1 MSNPFPPP
9 LPPSTAVFMP
19 EVYEIRSGAQSK
31 KRGRSPERRASDGER
46 TSRDKRFASRASTQG
61 EQLAGELGLTR
72 LKARGVEVTF
82 QELLAQIGPMTQ
94 VELFGLLAACHLSN
108 EELEQ
113 PLDLDALAAE
123 TRRPETMSAHHLLEI
138 VQWAVHAREFPLA
151 RDKEDE
157 SLAKLQ
163 RMGAEGVKVLLD
175 DLAKKADDDVL
186 VAFMSFAERVGN
198 AYDVYRDF
206 GNAYDV
212 YRDAPFAVDR
222 LAAETGPGTMPA
234 SQLLELVESVHY
246 RLAPRALAAA
256 PAPHREVK
264 IIDGRKK
271 IIIGDVMG
279 DASLF
284 DEPVNLNPYGRYGDF
299 IEEMEGRAAQDLKET
314 LASMARDKAEFEA
327 FIREMRRDARR

>member
-1 MSNPFPPP
+1 MSNHFPPP
-9 LPPSTAVFMP
+9 LSPSTAAFMP
-19 EVYEIRSGAQSK
+19 VYSK
-31 KRGRSPERRASDGER
+31 KRGRSPEREASDGER

-82 QELLAQIGPMTQ
+82 QELRAQIGPKT
-94 VELFGLLAACHLSN
+94 EDALFGLLAACDIRN

-123 TRRPETMSAHHLLEI
+123 TGPETMSAHHLLEI

-151 RDKEDE
+151 PDKEDE

-198 AYDVYRDF
+198 AYDVYRD
-206 GNAYDV
+206 
-212 YRDAPFAVDR
+212 APFAVDR

-234 SQLLELVESVHY
+234 SQLLALV
-246 RLAPRALAAA
+246 L
-256 PAPHREVK
+256 EV
-264 IIDGRKK
+264 
-271 IIIGDVMG
+271 
-279 DASLF
+279 LTT
-284 DEPVNLNPYGRYGDF
+284 
-299 IEEMEGRAAQDLKET
+299 Q
-314 LASMARDKAEFEA
+314 
-327 FIREMRRDARR
+327 

>member
-9 LPPSTAVFMP
+9 LSPSTAAFMP
-19 EVYEIRSGAQSK
+19 VYSK
-31 KRGRSPERRASDGER
+31 KRGRSPEREASDGER

-138 VQWAVHAREFPLA
+138 VQWAVHARELPLFG
-151 RDKEDE
+151 DKEEDE

-163 RMGAEGVKVLLD
+163 NMGAKGVKVSLN
-175 DLAKKADDDVL
+175 DLAKKVKVSYDSTSTTHTRSTL
-186 VAFMSFAERVGN
+186 VAFMSFAEKVGN
-198 AYDVYRDF
+198 
-206 GNAYDV
+206 GYDV
-212 YRDAPFAVDR
+212 YRDAPFAVDK

-234 SQLLELVESVHY
+234 SQLLALV
-246 RLAPRALAAA
+246 L
-256 PAPHREVK
+256 EV
-264 IIDGRKK
+264 
-271 IIIGDVMG
+271 
-279 DASLF
+279 LTT
-284 DEPVNLNPYGRYGDF
+284 
-299 IEEMEGRAAQDLKET
+299 Q
-314 LASMARDKAEFEA
+314 
-327 FIREMRRDARR
+327 